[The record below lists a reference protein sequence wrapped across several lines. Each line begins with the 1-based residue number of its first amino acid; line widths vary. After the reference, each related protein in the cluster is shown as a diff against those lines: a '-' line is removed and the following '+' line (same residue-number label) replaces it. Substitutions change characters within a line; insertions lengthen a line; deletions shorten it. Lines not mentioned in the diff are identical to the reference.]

1 VTLPRVSQAM
11 PLREKS
17 EFWVMRFLGD
27 TPTTQVRVIITLACV
42 IVTTAKYVLSPTW
55 QPSYEWL
62 AFLLVMSGLDAAQ
75 FFGKRK
81 TDAAYVAATQGAT
94 PLPDPDPPSP
104 SA

>member
-1 VTLPRVSQAM
+1 
-11 PLREKS
+11 
-17 EFWVMRFLGD
+17 MRFLGD

>member
-1 VTLPRVSQAM
+1 MA
-11 PLREKS
+11 
-17 EFWVMRFLGD
+17 FLGD
-27 TPTTQVRVIITLACV
+27 LPTTQARVLVTLLCV
-42 IVTTAKYVLSPTW
+42 IATTGKYVISQTW

-81 TDAAYVAATQGAT
+81 TDAAYVAATQGAP

-104 SA
+104 IP